1 MTASPSRKGFAV
13 VTGAARRLG
22 AAFAEALAADGWFVR
37 LHHNSSRREAEET
50 AARIV
55 AAGGRCDLAQIELTH
70 PDAAHTLFEHRG
82 EPGFASLLVN
92 SASLFA
98 FDTPTDVTPESL
110 ARLYAVNAAA
120 PVVLSQAFAA
130 QLPEGEK
137 GLVVNLLD
145 QKLVQL
151 NPDFFAYT
159 MSKAALHA
167 ATTMMAQAFA
177 PRVRVNAISPGITLP
192 SADQTEAEFE
202 IASRTPPLGRGS
214 SPAELVKA
222 LRYLVDAEAV
232 TGLNLV
238 VDGGQHLVPAV
249 RDVMFTIRDPG

>member
-1 MTASPSRKGFAV
+1 MNGSPSRKGFAV

-37 LHHNSSRREAEET
+37 LHHHSSRREAEET

-55 AAGGRCDLAQIELTH
+55 AKGGHCDLTQAELTH
-70 PDAAHTLFEHRG
+70 DEAPRALLEPRG
-82 EPGFASLLVN
+82 GPYFASILVN

-98 FDTPTDVTPESL
+98 FDVPADVTRESL
-110 ARLYAVNAAA
+110 QRLYAINAAA
-120 PVVLSQAFAA
+120 PVMLSQAFAA
-130 QLPEGEK
+130 QVPEGEK
-137 GLVVNLLD
+137 GLIVNLLD

-159 MSKAALHA
+159 MSKAALQA

-192 SADQTEAEFE
+192 SADQTDAEFA

-214 SPAELVKA
+214 SPDELVKA
-222 LRYLVDAEAV
+222 LRYLIDAEAV
-232 TGLNLV
+232 TGHNLV
-238 VDGGQHLVPAV
+238 VDGGQHLVPAA
-249 RDVMFTIRDPG
+249 RDVMFAIRGLG

>member
-1 MTASPSRKGFAV
+1 MSGSPSRKGFAV

-37 LHHNSSRREAEET
+37 LHHNRSRREAEET

-55 AAGGRCDLAQIELTH
+55 ARGGRCDLAQAELTH
-70 PDAAHTLFEHRG
+70 RDAARTLFEHRG
-82 EPGFASLLVN
+82 EPAFASLLIN
-92 SASLFA
+92 SASLFV
-98 FDTPTDVTPESL
+98 FDQPTDTTPENL
-110 ARLYAVNAAA
+110 ARTYAVNAAA
-120 PVVLSQAFAA
+120 PVMLSQAFAA
-130 QLPEGEK
+130 QLPEGEQ
-137 GLVVNLLD
+137 GLIVNLLD

-159 MSKAALHA
+159 MSKAALLS

-192 SADQTEAEFE
+192 SADQTDAEFE
-202 IASRTPPLGRGS
+202 IASRTPLLGRGS
-214 SPAELVKA
+214 SPDELIKA

-232 TGLNLV
+232 TGLNVV
-238 VDGGQHLVPAV
+238 VDGGQHLVPAA
-249 RDVMFTIRDPG
+249 RDVMFTIRGLG

>member
-1 MTASPSRKGFAV
+1 MSGSPSRRGFAV

-22 AAFAEALAADGWFVR
+22 AAFAEALAEDGWFVR
-37 LHHNSSRREAEET
+37 LHHNSSRKEAEET
-50 AARIV
+50 AARV
-55 AAGGRCDLAQIELTH
+55 AAKGGRCDLAQAELTA
-70 PDAAHTLFEHRG
+70 PEAAATLFEPRG
-82 EPGFASLLVN
+82 EPAFASILIN

-98 FDTPTDVTPESL
+98 FDWAADVTREGL
-110 ARLYAVNAAA
+110 ARMYAINAAA
-120 PVVLSQAFAA
+120 PVMLSQAFAA
-130 QLPEGEK
+130 QLPAGEL
-137 GLVVNLLD
+137 GLIVNLLD

-167 ATTMMAQAFA
+167 ATTMLAQALA

-192 SADQTEAEFE
+192 SGDQTEAEFA

-238 VDGGQHLVPAV
+238 VDGGQHLVPAE
-249 RDVMFTIRDPG
+249 RDVMFTVRGPG